1 MKSTGPPAAVLLKRA
16 THASVT
22 VAVLLICAKLL
33 AWILTGSLSVM
44 ASMVD
49 SLMDA
54 AASTINLVAVRLSLN
69 PADENHRFGHGK
81 AEFLAGLAQASF
93 IAGSAF
99 FLIIHAAERLRNPI
113 PVSQMTTGVTIM
125 AFAIAATVALLA
137 YQHYVIRKTNSTAI
151 RADAL
156 HYATDVLTN
165 LGTIAALFLAHHGWP
180 GLDPVFA
187 IIIAC
192 YIFFCA
198 FKIGYN
204 ACQMLMDRE
213 LPQDIRQ
220 KIIRIARTPQQV
232 QGVHDIRTRQS
243 GQTIMIQL
251 HLELDDNIPLVRAHG
266 IAKAV
271 EKEILRTWPG
281 ADVIIHQDPVELARK
296 TDKKAWI
303 AENIPEVPPAPA
315 DKS

>member
-1 MKSTGPPAAVLLKRA
+1 MQTSDPPPAVLLKRA
-16 THASVT
+16 TQASVG
-22 VAVLLICAKLL
+22 VAVLLIFVKLI
-33 AWILTGSLSVM
+33 AWMLTGSLSIM
-44 ASMVD
+44 ASLVD

-54 AASTINLVAVRLSLN
+54 AASTINLAAVRLSLN
-69 PADENHRFGHGK
+69 PADEDHRFGHGK

-99 FLIIHAAERLRNPI
+99 FLVIHAVERLRNPV
-113 PVSQMTTGVTIM
+113 PVSQLTSGVAIM
-125 AFAIAATVALLA
+125 AFAVGATLLLLA

-165 LGTIAALFLAHHGWP
+165 LGTIAALFLANRGWP

-187 IIIAC
+187 IVIAC
-192 YIFFCA
+192 YIFFSA
-198 FKIGYN
+198 YKIGYN
-204 ACQMLMDRE
+204 AIQMLMDRE
-213 LPQDIRQ
+213 LPPDIRRQ
-220 KIIRIARTPQQV
+220 IIGIAHKPPQV

-266 IAKAV
+266 IARAV
-271 EKEILRTWPG
+271 EKDILRTWPG

-296 TDKKAWI
+296 TDKKAWP
-303 AENIPEVPPAPA
+303 AELIPEASPSVP
-315 DKS
+315 DK

>member
-1 MKSTGPPAAVLLKRA
+1 MKSSGAHAAVLLKRA

-22 VAVLLICAKLL
+22 VAILLICAKLL
-33 AWILTGSLSVM
+33 AWIMTGSLSVM

-69 PADENHRFGHGK
+69 PADEDHRFGHGK

-99 FLIIHAAERLRNPI
+99 FLVIHAVERLRNPV
-113 PVSQMTTGVTIM
+113 PVSQLTTGVTIM
-125 AFAIAATVALLA
+125 AFAIVATLVLLA

-156 HYATDVLTN
+156 HYASDILTN

-204 ACQMLMDRE
+204 ATQMLMDRE

-220 KIIRIARTPQQV
+220 KIIRIARTPPQV

-243 GQTIMIQL
+243 GQTVMIQL
-251 HLELDDNIPLVRAHG
+251 HLELDDNIPLLRAHG

-296 TDKKAWI
+296 TDKKAWN
-303 AENIPEVPPAPA
+303 AEKIPDNPPANP
-315 DKS
+315 DK